1 MMVRRAGERGE
12 RMFGV
17 MGEGCSVGRG

>member
-1 MMVRRAGERGE
+1 MMARRAGERGE

-17 MGEGCSVGRG
+17 MGEVSVGRG